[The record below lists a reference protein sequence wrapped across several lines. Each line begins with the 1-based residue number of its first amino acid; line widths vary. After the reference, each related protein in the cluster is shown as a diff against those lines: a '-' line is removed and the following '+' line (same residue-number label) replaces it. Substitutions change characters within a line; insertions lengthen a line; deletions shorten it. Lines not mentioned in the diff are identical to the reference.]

1 MQKEYTDDGLS
12 VYMYTVSS
20 LKAVRHRYT
29 CILFVYGEL
38 GFFGPAV
45 RAYNYILGLTSSHCS
60 LQRNLILLGTN
71 RLSTGLA
78 NFHAHFE
85 LT

>member
-20 LKAVRHRYT
+20 YT

-38 GFFGPAV
+38 GFFLGPAV
-45 RAYNYILGLTSSHCS
+45 RAYNCILGLTSSHCS
-60 LQRNLILLGTN
+60 LQRNLILLGTK